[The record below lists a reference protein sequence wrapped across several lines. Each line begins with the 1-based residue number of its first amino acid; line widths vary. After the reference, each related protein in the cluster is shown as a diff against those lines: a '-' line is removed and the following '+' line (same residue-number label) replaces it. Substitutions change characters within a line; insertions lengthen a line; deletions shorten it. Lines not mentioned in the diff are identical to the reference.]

1 MGLRFR
7 APHHSI
13 TNSHASIKG
22 ATRSMTSYPPS
33 FYDSLYFWWILMQLA
48 DGNPFQY
55 PQTVCFCEDRH
66 NPQRNHKF
74 QTFTEKS
81 AGEKRSITELHNSVR
96 KTGIKNKQCPPTGSE
111 EGFSLGPRVR
121 LYSAP
126 NCNLGCKG
134 MWSEAGTPRPTKRSF
149 TRLLVPHPLS
159 AYSMPGAV
167 VGAEQ

>member
-1 MGLRFR
+1 MRLHFC

-96 KTGIKNKQCPPTGSE
+96 KTGIKNKQQKKTSNAHQRDLRKASHWGPGSGFIQPPIVTSDAKECGLKLE
-111 EGFSLGPRVR
+111 PLVLQNVHSLAC
-121 LYSAP
+121 LFHI
-126 NCNLGCKG
+126 L
-134 MWSEAGTPRPTKRSF
+134 
-149 TRLLVPHPLS
+149 
-159 AYSMPGAV
+159 
-167 VGAEQ
+167 